1 MYLLLLG
8 LATSGWAQTPVFQ
21 SGTGG
26 YTSFRIRAIVKTLI
40 NVKCI
45 IYDDLNGFLNS
56 KD

>member
-45 IYDDLNGFLNS
+45 IYDDLNGF
-56 KD
+56 